1 MKVFNHISSYQ
12 YSALKKQNNMTRIF
26 YLSLCSIIVLSLLSG
41 CRKLDE
47 TPYSS
52 IFIEQFYKTP
62 ADAEAAING
71 AYSEMADLY
80 IGPSAILVPDFS
92 DDQTYPRPVVGRN
105 TLTLFIYD
113 PEYSVQSSFDRISES
128 PLNIWQKCY
137 SGIEKANWVL
147 EKIPGIDM
155 PEARK
160 KEILGEAY
168 FLRAFFHWML
178 AKNFG
183 EIPVKINAS
192 KSLEEAYVGKSV
204 KAEVYKQIYADLDNA
219 VLNLPSYTPAGT
231 VKGRPSKEAAEALYA
246 KAALYNEDWLTAL
259 EKAKLVIGKE
269 KYTLMTNV
277 YDLYDVSKEDVARQ
291 ENIWAFEGESVVPGN
306 SSNALSLYG
315 PASSAAPAY
324 GKSTFGSIFAY
335 QSFYDSFSVNDQ
347 RRTQLL
353 ATSYINKSGAVV
365 PQDKITPITPKAV
378 LVKKYMDA
386 NSVGSKTSGN
396 VPIIR
401 LADVYLIAA
410 EAENRLNGPIN
421 AYQYLNKVHKRATGV
436 DVVAG
441 LTQPQFTDAV
451 LQERAWEFFS
461 EGDRWYDLTRTG
473 KFLTVIPAA
482 VNDVFP
488 VRTVLPKH
496 KYFPIPQL
504 EINANPKVDQN
515 PDWR

>member
-1 MKVFNHISSYQ
+1 
-12 YSALKKQNNMTRIF
+12 MTRIL
-26 YLSLCSIIVLSLLSG
+26 YISICSIMMLSLFSA
-41 CRKLDE
+41 CRKLEE

-52 IFIEQFYKTP
+52 IFMEQFYKTP

-71 AYSEMADLY
+71 VYNELADLY

-92 DDQTYPRPVVGRN
+92 GDQTYPRPVVGRN

-113 PEYSVQSSFDRISES
+113 PEYSVQSSFDRTAES

-147 EKIPGIDM
+147 EKVPEIVM
-155 PEARK
+155 PESRK
-160 KEILGEAY
+160 TEILGEAY

-183 EIPVKINAS
+183 EIPVKIKPS
-192 KSLEEAYVGKSV
+192 RSLEDAYVGKSV
-204 KAEVYKQIYADLDNA
+204 KAEVYKQIYADLDEA
-219 VLNLPSYTPAGT
+219 AGNLPTYTPAGT
-231 VKGRPSKEAAEALYA
+231 VKGRPSKEAAETLHA
-246 KAALYNEDWLTAL
+246 KAALYNEDWSTAL
-259 EKAKLVIGKE
+259 QKAKLVLDKA

-277 YDLYDVSKEDVARQ
+277 YDLYDVTKEDVARQ

-315 PASSAAPAY
+315 PASSAGPEY
-324 GKSTFGSIFAY
+324 GKGTFGSIFAY
-335 QSFYDSFSVNDQ
+335 QAFYNSFGPNDM
-347 RRTQLL
+347 RRQQLL
-353 ATSYINKSGAVV
+353 ATSYINKSGAII
-365 PQDKITPITPKAV
+365 PQNKITPITPQAV

-386 NSVGSKTSGN
+386 NSVGSRTGSN
-396 VPIIR
+396 VPILR

-410 EAENRLNGPIN
+410 EAENRLNGPLD
-421 AYQYLNKVHKRATGV
+421 AYKYLNAVHKRATGV
-436 DVVAG
+436 DVAGG
-441 LTQPQFTDAV
+441 LTQQAFTEAV

-482 VNDVFP
+482 VNDVYP
-488 VRTVLPKH
+488 ARVVQPKH

-504 EINANPKVDQN
+504 EINANPKLEQN